1 MWTAQFYKFRKPRTF
16 LTSGGLGTMG
26 YGLPAAL
33 GAKIANP
40 TKQVV
45 LISGDGSIMMNCQEL
60 ATASDCGI
68 NVKVVVMNNRVLG
81 MVTQWQ
87 RMFYGERYS
96 HSSVYGNTDF
106 VKLAEAMG
114 VVGYRIENKQDLRNI
129 LKEALAVEAPA
140 LVDVCLPTAENVL
153 PMVPAGGRLNQMI
166 LGDEK

>member
-1 MWTAQFYKFRKPRTF
+1 
-16 LTSGGLGTMG
+16 
-26 YGLPAAL
+26 
-33 GAKIANP
+33 
-40 TKQVV
+40 
-45 LISGDGSIMMNCQEL
+45 MMNCQEL

-114 VVGYRIENKQDLRNI
+114 VAGFRVQNKKELRET
-129 LKEALAVEAPA
+129 LKAALEVDSPA
-140 LVDVCLPTAENVL
+140 LVDVYLPNAENVL

-166 LGDEK
+166 LGDKK